1 MIFTAHAEIIYFLLG
16 LATIFLISDIYIFY
30 LLSTGNA

>member
-16 LATIFLISDIYIFY
+16 LATIFMISDIYIFY
-30 LLSTGNA
+30 LLATHQA